1 VSWFLCIVGNFKHLF
16 QYFLTHSSALKHWWN
31 MGWFDLLSI
40 AWSLKTTNSSIFQRI
55 GISRIRQGHIVNIWK
70 VCNSLHSRHLAPLH
84 WSILLCIPPIDNN
97 HEVSSYWCICRCNT
111 MINQCDHHLAR
122 LVVIDDSLMIYLTC
136 WLQVSLQICT
146 QKKLSNLG
154 NKRTATK
161 VSCKIISMP
170 YPNIF
175 QGSCSAIL
183 HLTSQTKK
191 CNMDT

>member
-1 VSWFLCIVGNFKHLF
+1 MRC
-16 QYFLTHSSALKHWWN
+16 
-31 MGWFDLLSI
+31 
-40 AWSLKTTNSSIFQRI
+40 
-55 GISRIRQGHIVNIWK
+55 
-70 VCNSLHSRHLAPLH
+70 PL
-84 WSILLCIPPIDNN
+84 ID
-97 HEVSSYWCICRCNT
+97 VFVDANT

-146 QKKLSNLG
+146 QEKLSNLG
-154 NKRTATK
+154 NVRTAIK

-183 HLTSQTKK
+183 HLTGQTKK